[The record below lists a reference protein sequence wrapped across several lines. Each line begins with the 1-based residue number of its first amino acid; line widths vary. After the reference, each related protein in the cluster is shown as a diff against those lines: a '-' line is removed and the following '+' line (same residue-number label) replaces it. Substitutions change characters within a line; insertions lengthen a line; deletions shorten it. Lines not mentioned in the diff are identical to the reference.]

1 MITIQVNNPDIF
13 LVRGD
18 IRWSACSLHGS
29 QFRRFY
35 TTLDDADVCRAEIDD
50 GRQIFLCEMFPLPGD
65 LNSAADCTQIHENT
79 SFQN

>member
-1 MITIQVNNPDIF
+1 MLQVNNPDIF

-50 GRQIFLCEMFPLPGD
+50 GRQIFLCDTISQLNSLIIQPLPVI
-65 LNSAADCTQIHENT
+65 LEMT
-79 SFQN
+79 